1 MLKCEVDL
9 YLSSFMSSVWFEVKH
24 KCSVGGGIVIA
35 AEQRRQL
42 AANRAN
48 SPPFLTSNRE
58 NEHQR
63 SAGRADMASLR
74 AGVAPKPRSNAADD
88 LFQSLQSW
96 WEIHLQP
103 GAGGQEEFQ
112 SSV

>member
-1 MLKCEVDL
+1 M
-9 YLSSFMSSVWFEVKH
+9 
-24 KCSVGGGIVIA
+24 IV

-48 SPPFLTSNRE
+48 SPPFPTSNRE
-58 NEHQR
+58 NEHQWR
-63 SAGRADMASLR
+63 AGCADMASWW
-74 AGVAPKPRSNAADD
+74 AGIAPEPRSNVADD

-103 GAGGQEEFQ
+103 GPGGQEEFQ